1 VFFDFVQYEEN
12 GIFIILFEYFKCIS
26 LETFLEKTPTLNI
39 DEKLLIFQQIYDC
52 LNYLHKHSIVHRDI
66 NLTNILIDPENLQ
79 IKIIDYGLARQKVD
93 LNCLEIDDLEGSY
106 DFRPPKTKIFQNP
119 YLTDL
124 WSAGLV
130 FLSLF
135 WRKKVTTRHILKTL
149 KNEEDN
155 LEATKT
161 FPIFLILENM
171 KAFLS
176 PRNQD
181 VVISKNF
188 IQEFLL

>member
-1 VFFDFVQYEEN
+1 MFFDFIQYEEN
-12 GIFIILFEYFKCIS
+12 GIFIILFEYFKGIS
-26 LETFLEKTPTLNI
+26 LETFLEKMPSY
-39 DEKLLIFQQIYDC
+39 EKLLIFHQIYDS

-66 NLTNILIDPENLQ
+66 NLTNILIDPDNLQ
-79 IKIIDYGLARQKVD
+79 IKIIDFGLARKKVD
-93 LNCLEIDDLEGSY
+93 IDCLEVHDFEGNY

-135 WRKKVTTRHILKTL
+135 WKKKVTTRQILKTL
-149 KNEEDN
+149 KNEED
-155 LEATKT
+155 TKA

-171 KAFLS
+171 KEFLS

-181 VVISKNF
+181 AVISKNF
-188 IQEFLL
+188 MQEFLL